1 MKDFETAKMDDL
13 TRIITVAVVL
23 LVLAIP
29 FFPGGD
35 EMDLPVRILILALGT
50 GVAVFSYLHVPQN
63 FSVSN
68 KSLSFKNALRSHEIL
83 LDDIK
88 SVSKAKNKIQFRVFG
103 IGGLFGYFGRYN
115 GTEKWLVTNRHKK
128 VKLETEAGIFVIS
141 PEEPDDF
148 IAYINRLKN

>member
-1 MKDFETAKMDDL
+1 M
-13 TRIITVAVVL
+13 
-23 LVLAIP
+23 
-29 FFPGGD
+29 
-35 EMDLPVRILILALGT
+35 
-50 GVAVFSYLHVPQN
+50 
-63 FSVSN
+63 
-68 KSLSFKNALRSHEIL
+68 RSHEIL

-88 SVSKAKNKIQFRVFG
+88 SVSKTKNKIQLRVFG